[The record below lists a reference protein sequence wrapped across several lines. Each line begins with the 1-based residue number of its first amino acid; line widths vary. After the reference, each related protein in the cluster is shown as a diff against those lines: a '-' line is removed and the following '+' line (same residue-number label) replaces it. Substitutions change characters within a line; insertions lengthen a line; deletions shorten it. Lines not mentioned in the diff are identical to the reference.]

1 MSLAA
6 LLAKS
11 KLQIAPATTAPAV
24 APTAPM
30 PAAPEV
36 PTAISA
42 PAPAIVAPMSGED
55 QQLVTRFRKSMDHL
69 SAALA
74 DPKYAIP
81 VSDAVRDIGMTIREH
96 PHLNTLIE
104 PQDFAHLV
112 RVITESAQYKARA
125 TAATQNTRAV
135 KTTAKSEADN
145 ALASVFSLDG
155 LSGSGGLS
163 DLTGSTPKK
172 PAPTVAPPAATAGIN
187 LTALLSKYKKS

>member
-11 KLQIAPATTAPAV
+11 KLQTAPAAAAPV
-24 APTAPM
+24 APA
-30 PAAPEV
+30 AAPAV
-36 PTAISA
+36 PTAVPA
-42 PAPAIVAPMSGED
+42 PAPVIVAPMSGED

-125 TAATQNTRAV
+125 TASTKNERAV

-155 LSGSGGLS
+155 LSGSGGLG

-172 PAPTVAPPAATAGIN
+172 PAAVVTPPSANAGVD
-187 LTALLSKYKKS
+187 LVALLSKFKKG